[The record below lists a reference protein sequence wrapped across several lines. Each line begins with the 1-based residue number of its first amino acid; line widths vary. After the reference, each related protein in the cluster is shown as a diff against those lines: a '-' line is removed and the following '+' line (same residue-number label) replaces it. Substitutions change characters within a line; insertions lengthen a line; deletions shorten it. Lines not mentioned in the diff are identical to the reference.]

1 VAEKKG
7 EEVAGK
13 SEANRVLAKVEEK
26 AAGNNAGGVSIGK
39 SFRVGENWNDTDLYF
54 DLARFFRA
62 ALAPSFPRAV
72 RAFFDKCAIVL
83 FRRAALAAFLMFR
96 FAAARRFLVVI
107 FATGQGSQPKA
118 FAQLALSH

>member
-1 VAEKKG
+1 MAEKKG

-26 AAGNNAGGVSIGK
+26 AAGNNASGVSIGK
-39 SFRVGENWNDTDLYF
+39 SFRVGENWNDTDLYL

-62 ALAPSFPRAV
+62 ALAPSLPRAV
-72 RAFFDKCAIVL
+72 RVVFDKCAIVL

-96 FAAARRFLVVI
+96 FAVACCFFVVI
-107 FATGQGSQPKA
+107 SATEQVSQPEA
-118 FAQLALSH
+118 FA